1 MKKDKNDGKK
11 ITDKQNLQ
19 VKLLSEKMKERDKKI
34 RIVKIAIL
42 ENKDCKNC
50 NFNYGSFSNNYIFY
64 FKSLSRNW

>member
-34 RIVKIAIL
+34 RVVKIAIL
-42 ENKDCKNC
+42 IMAL
-50 NFNYGSFSNNYIFY
+50 FLIIIWRFYYFSRPRIC
-64 FKSLSRNW
+64 